1 MESCGRQIADSRL
14 DENKKDKREAVEGE
28 YS

>member
-14 DENKKDKREAVEGE
+14 GENKKDKREAVEGD

>member
-14 DENKKDKREAVEGE
+14 SENKKDKREAVEGE

>member
-1 MESCGRQIADSRL
+1 MESCGRQIADSHL
-14 DENKKDKREAVEGE
+14 GENKKDKREAVEGE